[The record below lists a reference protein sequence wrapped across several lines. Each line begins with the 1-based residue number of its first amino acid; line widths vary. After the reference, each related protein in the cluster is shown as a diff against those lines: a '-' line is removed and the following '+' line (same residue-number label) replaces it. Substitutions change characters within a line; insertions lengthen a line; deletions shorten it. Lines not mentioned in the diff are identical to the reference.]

1 MTPFIAAM
9 EDSPSGLWRTLGKR
23 VGFTP
28 SRVRISYPPPAG
40 IFGFPKI
47 PFCYLVPRTHGGWQ
61 WQAGKGWRR
70 ILVPQDGNPRNPMH
84 THFGMI
90 TAPPPSLIRPI
101 RLHPF
106 QSSRSPLS
114 DFFD

>member
-1 MTPFIAAM
+1 MAPFIAAL

-47 PFCYLVPRTHGGWQ
+47 PFCRLEGRDCNIFGDTSKIAPAPSSFFLTRYLE
-61 WQAGKGWRR
+61 
-70 ILVPQDGNPRNPMH
+70 
-84 THFGMI
+84 
-90 TAPPPSLIRPI
+90 
-101 RLHPF
+101 
-106 QSSRSPLS
+106 
-114 DFFD
+114 